1 MGGEDGDPMG
11 RPREE
16 SAHET
21 ETQSAVRTLSTDTH
35 KDSEHG
41 HSVRTLSMDSKY
53 GRSVQTLS
61 TDTQYGHR
69 EQTPSADTEH

>member
-1 MGGEDGDPMG
+1 MGGEDGDAMG

-16 SAHET
+16 SAHKT

-41 HSVRTLSMDSKY
+41 HSV
-53 GRSVQTLS
+53 
-61 TDTQYGHR
+61 
-69 EQTPSADTEH
+69 